1 MLCFSALGQSYLAFE
16 LATRLRR
23 QGQLTIVNI
32 DEELADSRQLPQISG
47 EFITEGAGSA
57 SVFHLFKQDSN

>member
-1 MLCFSALGQSYLAFE
+1 